1 MDSPNPD
8 TLTELYCVLGDP
20 IGHSLSPA
28 MHNCAFGHHGLN
40 AVYLAFQVTDLPAAV
55 SSIRSLGIKGAS
67 ITRPHKTR
75 VMELLDTIDPTA
87 ADIGAVNTI
96 INQNGQLVG
105 KNSDS
110 AGATDALLNQTAIE
124 DKAVLIIG
132 AGGAARAIGFGI
144 RSHGGQVTISNRSA
158 KAGKRL
164 AADLAGAFRPYG
176 ELADERFDILI
187 NTTPVG
193 MHPQSDACPV
203 PDDILR
209 PNLVVMD
216 IVYNPL
222 ETRLLKAAARAG
234 CKTVDGLSMFVNQGA
249 CQFEWWTGKK
259 APVEVMR
266 QAVLENLP

>member
-8 TLTELYCVLGDP
+8 TRTELYCVLGDP

-96 INQNGQLVG
+96 INQNGQLIG

-110 AGATDALLNQTAIE
+110 TGATDALLARTAIA

-144 RSHGGQVTISNRSA
+144 RKCGGQVTVTNRSEA
-158 KAGKRL
+158 AGSRL
-164 AADLAGAFRPYG
+164 ATDLGGVFLPPG
-176 ELADERFDILI
+176 ELTAKRFQILI

-193 MHPQSDACPV
+193 MHPQIDASPV
-203 PDDILR
+203 PHDILR
-209 PNLVVMD
+209 PELVVMD

-222 ETRLLKAAARAG
+222 ETRLLKTAARVG
-234 CKTVDGLSMFVNQGA
+234 CRTVDGLAMFVNQGA
-249 CQFEWWTGKK
+249 RQFEWWTGAK